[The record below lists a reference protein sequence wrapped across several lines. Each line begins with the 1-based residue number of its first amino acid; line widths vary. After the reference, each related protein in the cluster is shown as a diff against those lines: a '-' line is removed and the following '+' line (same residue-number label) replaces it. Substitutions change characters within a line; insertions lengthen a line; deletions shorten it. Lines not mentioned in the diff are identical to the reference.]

1 VPQIDNRGGTMMD
14 DVSGVL
20 KEVWEKLKPWFE
32 NSNKQRSE
40 DEDAEFIRLLFEIVK
55 YDDMM
60 RQQNMSGQGGGDNGI
75 PKQ

>member
-1 VPQIDNRGGTMMD
+1 MMD

-32 NSNKQRSE
+32 NNSKQRSE
-40 DEDAEFIRLLFEIVK
+40 DEDNEFIRLLFEIVK
-55 YDDMM
+55 YEDMV